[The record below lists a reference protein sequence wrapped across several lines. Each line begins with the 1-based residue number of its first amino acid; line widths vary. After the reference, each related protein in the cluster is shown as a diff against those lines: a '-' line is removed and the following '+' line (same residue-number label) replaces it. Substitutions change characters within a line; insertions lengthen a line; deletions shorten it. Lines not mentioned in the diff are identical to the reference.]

1 MNPMSRLNRPKK
13 MKFRIL
19 HEISGRLRIHIL
31 NKYAQS
37 DFDRLVCALNS
48 NRLIKHCRIYPATN
62 DLMIEY
68 SGSREEALRLLCRT
82 APETAVVPEH
92 ALTSVAAARK
102 LKQEYT
108 GKLVRKIAW
117 RYIRR
122 FLIPRYVRIVILA
135 VKAVHYIIKALKCL
149 SKGRLEVSV
158 LDATAITVSLLR
170 RDFKTAGSVMFLL
183 EIGEILED
191 WTHKKSISDLAG
203 SMSLNVGRVWLKTDE
218 QPVLVKSS
226 EIKADDEIIVNAGSM
241 IPFDGTVSGGEAMV
255 NQSTL
260 TGEGVPVRRSVGAT
274 VYAGTVIEEG
284 ELVIRVTK
292 NAGST
297 RYDKIVS
304 MIEETEKLKS
314 SAESKAEHIADKL
327 VPFTFL
333 GTALIWLL
341 TRNVTK
347 AMSVL
352 MVDFSCA
359 LKLAMPVTVLSA
371 IREANACGITVKG
384 GKFLEKAAEANT
396 IVFDKTGTLTEA
408 NPTVHSVVSFCD
420 KSPDELLRIAACLEE
435 HFPHSIANSVVRAAK
450 EKNLIHDEMHTRVEY
465 VVAHGVKST
474 IDGAEVLIGSYHFIF
489 EDMGAAVPFGTEHR
503 LLAISSE
510 FSRLYLSIDGWLAAV
525 ICIEDPLRE
534 EASAV
539 VTQLREL
546 GFGNI
551 VMMTGDSKHTAQAI
565 AERVGVDRFYAEVLP
580 EEKARFITTE
590 KAKGNTVMMIGDGVN
605 DSPALSSADVGIAI
619 SNGAAIAREIADIT
633 ISENDLGSI
642 VTLRKLSTAM
652 MRRIGR
658 NYRAILSVNGGLIA
672 LGVGGLAQPTTTAML
687 HNASTL
693 GIGLFSTKKLL

>member
-1 MNPMSRLNRPKK
+1 MNRYSRLELDKL
-13 MKFRIL
+13 F
-19 HEISGRLRIHIL
+19 
-31 NKYAQS
+31 
-37 DFDRLVCALNS
+37 CALNS
-48 NRLIKHCRIYPATN
+48 ERQIKRCKVYPATN

-68 SGSREEALRLLCRT
+68 AGSKEDAIKLLCQT
-82 APETAVVPEH
+82 EPDTAVIPEH
-92 ALTSVAAARK
+92 ALPSVTAARE
-102 LKQEYT
+102 LRQEYT
-108 GKLVRKIAW
+108 GKLLRKIAGRYLRRFFIP
-117 RYIRR
+117 RYIR
-122 FLIPRYVRIVILA
+122 IAILA
-135 VKAVHYIIKALKCL
+135 VKAARYIWKALRCL
-149 SKGRLEVSV
+149 SKGKLEVSV
-158 LDATAITVSLLR
+158 LDATAITVSLIR

-203 SMSLNVGRVWLKTDE
+203 SMSLNVGKVWLKTDG

-226 EIKADDEIIVNAGSM
+226 EIKSGNEIIVNAGSM

-260 TGEGVPVRRSVGAT
+260 TGEGVPVRKSADAT

-284 ELVIRVTK
+284 ELTIRVTQ

-314 SAESKAEHIADKL
+314 NVESKAEHLADRL

-333 GTALIWLL
+333 GTALVWLL
-341 TRNVTK
+341 TRNTTK
-347 AMSVL
+347 ALSVL

-371 IREANACGITVKG
+371 IREANTYGITVKG
-384 GKFLEKAAEANT
+384 GKFLEKVAAANT

-420 KSPDELLRIAACLEE
+420 KTPDELLRIAACLEE
-435 HFPHSIANSVVRAAK
+435 HFPHSIANAVVRAAA
-450 EKNLIHDEMHTRVEY
+450 EKGLKHDEMHTKVEY

-474 IDGAEVLIGSYHFIF
+474 LDGTEVLIGSYHFIF
-489 EDMGAAVPFGTEHR
+489 EDMGSAVPLGTEKK
-503 LLAISSE
+503 LLAISSK

-534 EASAV
+534 EAPAV
-539 VTQLREL
+539 VKQLKEL

-551 VMMTGDSKHTAQAI
+551 VMMTGDSKHTAKAI

-580 EEKARFITTE
+580 EEKAHFVLSE
-590 KAKGNTVMMIGDGVN
+590 KAKGNTVVMIGDGVN

-642 VTLRKLSTAM
+642 VTLRKLSAAM
-652 MRRIGR
+652 MKRIGR
-658 NYRAILSVNGGLIA
+658 NYRTIISVNGGLIA

-693 GIGLFSTKKLL
+693 GIGLLSTKKLI

>member
-1 MNPMSRLNRPKK
+1 MRFKL
-13 MKFRIL
+13 L
-19 HEISGRLRIHIL
+19 HEIRGRLRVHIL
-31 NKYAQS
+31 DRYSQP
-37 DFDRLVCALNS
+37 DFDKLFCALNAE
-48 NRLIKHCRIYPATN
+48 RQIRHCKVYPATN

-68 SGSREEALRLLCRT
+68 SGSKEAALMLLCQT
-82 APETAVVPEH
+82 APDTAVVPEH
-92 ALTSVAAARK
+92 ALTSVTAARE
-102 LKQEYT
+102 LQREYT
-108 GKLVRKIAW
+108 AKLARKVAG
-117 RYIRR
+117 RYFRR
-122 FLIPRYVRIVILA
+122 FFIPRYLRIAILA
-135 VKAVHYIIKALKCL
+135 AKAARYIWKALKCL
-149 SKGRLEVSV
+149 SAGRLEVSV
-158 LDATAITVSLLR
+158 LDATAITVSIVR

-183 EIGEILED
+183 EVGEILED

-203 SMSLNVGRVWLKTDE
+203 SMSLNVGRVWLKTE
-218 QPVLVKSS
+218 GQPVLVKSS
-226 EIKADDEIIVNAGSM
+226 EITAGDEIIVNAGSM
-241 IPFDGTVSGGEAMV
+241 IPFDGTVSSGEAMV

-260 TGEGVPVRRSVGAT
+260 TSEGVPVRRCGGAT

-284 ELVIRVTK
+284 ELTVRVTQ
-292 NAGST
+292 NEGST

-314 SAESKAEHIADKL
+314 NVESKAEHLADRL

-333 GTALIWLL
+333 GTVLVWLL
-341 TRNVTK
+341 TRNTAK
-347 AMSVL
+347 ALSVL

-384 GKFLEKAAEANT
+384 GKFLEKIAAANT
-396 IVFDKTGTLTEA
+396 IVFDKTGTLTKA
-408 NPTVHSVVSFCD
+408 DPTVHSVVSFCE
-420 KSPDELLRIAACLEE
+420 KTPDELLRTAACLEE
-435 HFPHSIANSVVRAAK
+435 HFPHSIANAVVRAAA
-450 EKNLIHDEMHTRVEY
+450 EKGLTHDEIHTSVEY

-489 EDMGAAVPFGTEHR
+489 EDMGSAVPPGTEKK
-503 LLAISSE
+503 LFAISSE

-534 EASAV
+534 EAPAV
-539 VTQLREL
+539 ISQLKEL
-546 GFGNI
+546 GFDNI
-551 VMMTGDSKHTAQAI
+551 VMMTGDSKHTAKAI

-580 EEKARFITTE
+580 EEKARFILDE
-590 KAKGNTVMMIGDGVN
+590 KAKGNTVVMIGDGVN

-633 ISENDLGSI
+633 VSENDLGSI

-658 NYRAILSVNGGLIA
+658 NYRAILLVNSGLIA
-672 LGVGGLAQPTTTAML
+672 LGVGGLAQPTATAML

-693 GIGLFSTKKLL
+693 GIGLLSTKKLIQPLNKQY

>member
-1 MNPMSRLNRPKK
+1 MNRYSRLELDKL
-13 MKFRIL
+13 F
-19 HEISGRLRIHIL
+19 
-31 NKYAQS
+31 
-37 DFDRLVCALNS
+37 CALNS
-48 NRLIKHCRIYPATN
+48 ERQIKRCKVYPATN

-68 SGSREEALRLLCRT
+68 AGSKEDAIKLLCQT
-82 APETAVVPEH
+82 EPDTAVIPEH
-92 ALTSVAAARK
+92 ALPSVTAARE
-102 LKQEYT
+102 LRQEYT
-108 GKLVRKIAW
+108 GKLLQKIAGRYLRRFFIP
-117 RYIRR
+117 RYIR
-122 FLIPRYVRIVILA
+122 IAILA
-135 VKAVHYIIKALKCL
+135 VKAARYIWKALRCL
-149 SKGRLEVSV
+149 SKGKLEVSV
-158 LDATAITVSLLR
+158 LDATAITVSLIR
-170 RDFKTAGSVMFLL
+170 RDF
-183 EIGEILED
+183 
-191 WTHKKSISDLAG
+191 
-203 SMSLNVGRVWLKTDE
+203 SMSLNVGKVWLKTDG

-226 EIKADDEIIVNAGSM
+226 EIKSGNEIIVNAGSM

-260 TGEGVPVRRSVGAT
+260 TGEGVPVRKSADAT

-284 ELVIRVTK
+284 ELTIRVTQ

-314 SAESKAEHIADKL
+314 NVESKAEHLADRL

-333 GTALIWLL
+333 GTALVWLL
-341 TRNVTK
+341 TRNTTK
-347 AMSVL
+347 ALSVL

-371 IREANACGITVKG
+371 IREANTYGITVKG
-384 GKFLEKAAEANT
+384 GKFLEKVAAANT

-420 KSPDELLRIAACLEE
+420 KTPDELLRIAACLEE
-435 HFPHSIANSVVRAAK
+435 HFPHSIANAVVRAAA
-450 EKNLIHDEMHTRVEY
+450 EKGLKHDEMHTKVEY

-474 IDGAEVLIGSYHFIF
+474 LDGTEVLIGSYHFIF
-489 EDMGAAVPFGTEHR
+489 EDMGSAVPLGTEKK
-503 LLAISSE
+503 LLAISSK

-534 EASAV
+534 EAPAV
-539 VTQLREL
+539 VKQLKEL

-551 VMMTGDSKHTAQAI
+551 VMMTGDSKHTAKAI

-580 EEKARFITTE
+580 EEKAHFVLSE
-590 KAKGNTVMMIGDGVN
+590 KAKGNTVVMIGDGVN

-642 VTLRKLSTAM
+642 VTLRKLSAAM
-652 MRRIGR
+652 MKRIGR
-658 NYRAILSVNGGLIA
+658 NYRTIISVNGGLIA

-693 GIGLFSTKKLL
+693 GIGLLSTKKLI

>member
-1 MNPMSRLNRPKK
+1 
-13 MKFRIL
+13 MKFKIL
-19 HEISGRLRIHIL
+19 HELRGRLRIHIL
-31 NKYAQS
+31 NRYSQLEL
-37 DFDRLVCALNS
+37 DMLFCALNAE
-48 NRLIKHCRIYPATN
+48 RQIKRCKVYPATS

-68 SGSREEALRLLCRT
+68 FGSKEDAIRLLCQT
-82 APETAVVPEH
+82 EPDTAVIPEH
-92 ALTSVAAARK
+92 ALTSVTAARE
-102 LKQEYT
+102 LQQEYT
-108 GKLVRKIAW
+108 GKLLRKIAGRYFRRFFIP
-117 RYIRR
+117 RYIR
-122 FLIPRYVRIVILA
+122 IAILA
-135 VKAVHYIIKALKCL
+135 VKAARYIWKALKCL
-149 SKGRLEVSV
+149 SKGKLEVSV
-158 LDATAITVSLLR
+158 LDATAITVSLIR

-183 EIGEILED
+183 EIGGILED

-203 SMSLNVGRVWLKTDE
+203 SMSLNVGKIWLKTDG

-226 EIKADDEIIVNAGSM
+226 EVKYGNEIIVSAGNM

-260 TGEGVPVRRSVGAT
+260 TGEGVPVRRSTGAT

-284 ELVIRVTK
+284 ELTIRVTQ

-314 SAESKAEHIADKL
+314 NVESKAEHLADRL

-333 GTALIWLL
+333 GTALVWLL
-341 TRNVTK
+341 TRNTTK
-347 AMSVL
+347 ALSVL

-371 IREANACGITVKG
+371 IREANAYGITVKG
-384 GKFLEKAAEANT
+384 GKFLEKVAGANT

-420 KSPDELLRIAACLEE
+420 TTPDELLRIAACLEE
-435 HFPHSIANSVVRAAK
+435 HFPHSIANAVVRAAA
-450 EKNLIHDEMHTRVEY
+450 EKGLKHDEMHTKVEY

-474 IDGAEVLIGSYHFIF
+474 IDGAEVLIGSYHFVF
-489 EDMGAAVPFGTEHR
+489 EDKGAAVPLGTEKK
-503 LLAISSE
+503 LLALSNE

-534 EASAV
+534 EAPAV
-539 VTQLREL
+539 MKQLKAL
-546 GFGNI
+546 GFDNI
-551 VMMTGDSKHTAQAI
+551 VMMTGDSKHTAKAI

-580 EEKARFITTE
+580 EEKARFVLSE
-590 KAKGNTVMMIGDGVN
+590 KAKGNTVVMIGDGVN

-652 MRRIGR
+652 MKRIGR
-658 NYRAILSVNGGLIA
+658 NYRSILSVNGGLIA

-693 GIGLFSTKKLL
+693 GIGLLSTNKLI

>member
-1 MNPMSRLNRPKK
+1 
-13 MKFRIL
+13 MKFKIL
-19 HEISGRLRIHIL
+19 HEIRGRLRIHIL
-31 NKYAQS
+31 NRYSQLELDKL
-37 DFDRLVCALNS
+37 FCALNAE
-48 NRLIKHCRIYPATN
+48 RQIKRCKVYPATN

-68 SGSREEALRLLCRT
+68 FGSTEDAIKLLCQTEPDT
-82 APETAVVPEH
+82 ATIPEH
-92 ALTSVAAARK
+92 ALTSVTAARE
-102 LKQEYT
+102 LQQEYT
-108 GKLVRKIAW
+108 GKLLRKNAG
-117 RYIRR
+117 RYFRR
-122 FLIPRYVRIVILA
+122 FFIPRYLRIAILA
-135 VKAVHYIIKALKCL
+135 VKAARYIWKALKCL
-149 SKGRLEVSV
+149 SKGKLEVSV
-158 LDATAITVSLLR
+158 LDATAITVSLIR

-203 SMSLNVGRVWLKTDE
+203 SMSLNVGKIWLKTDG

-226 EIKADDEIIVNAGSM
+226 EINAGNEIIVNAGSI

-260 TGEGVPVRRSVGAT
+260 TGEGVPVCRSAGAT

-284 ELVIRVTK
+284 ELTIRVTQ

-314 SAESKAEHIADKL
+314 NVESKAEHLADRL

-333 GTALIWLL
+333 GTALVWLL
-341 TRNVTK
+341 TRNTTK
-347 AMSVL
+347 ALSVL

-371 IREANACGITVKG
+371 IREANAYGITVKG
-384 GKFLEKAAEANT
+384 GKFLEKVAVANT

-420 KSPDELLRIAACLEE
+420 KTPDELLRIAACLEE
-435 HFPHSIANSVVRAAK
+435 HFPHSIANAVVRAAT
-450 EKNLIHDEMHTRVEY
+450 EKGLTHAEMHTKVEY

-474 IDGAEVLIGSYHFIF
+474 IDGDEVLIGSYHFVF
-489 EDMGAAVPFGTEHR
+489 EDKGSAVPLGTEKK
-503 LLAISSE
+503 LLAISNE

-534 EASAV
+534 EAPAV
-539 VTQLREL
+539 VQQLKEL
-546 GFGNI
+546 GFDNI
-551 VMMTGDSKHTAQAI
+551 VMMTGDSKHTAKAI
-565 AERVGVDRFYAEVLP
+565 AERVGADSFYAEVLS
-580 EEKARFITTE
+580 EEKARFVLSE
-590 KAKGNTVMMIGDGVN
+590 KAKGNTVVMIGDGVN

-652 MRRIGR
+652 MKRIGR
-658 NYRAILSVNGGLIA
+658 NYRSILSVNGGLIA
-672 LGVGGLAQPTTTAML
+672 LGISGLAQPTTTAML

-693 GIGLFSTKKLL
+693 GIGLLSTNKLI